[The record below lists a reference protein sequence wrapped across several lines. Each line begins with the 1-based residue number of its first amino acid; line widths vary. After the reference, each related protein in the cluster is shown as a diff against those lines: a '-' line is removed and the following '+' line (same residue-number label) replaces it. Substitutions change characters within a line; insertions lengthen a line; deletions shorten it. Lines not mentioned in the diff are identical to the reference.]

1 MWCTIGKVITFIA
14 ACYPKPQ
21 KKYPTSNS
29 CKHLL
34 SSSIWCTLGDHLQ
47 HIEPHCLWQ
56 RPALANDNL
65 VTLFHSES
73 WRDMCWQVWMPF
85 FIPLVLW
92 DKMEVISSDC
102 DGACHLGAI
111 NCSSQ
116 DTTPDWH
123 IACEWTF
130 LVDVSAC
137 MPLPRC
143 HWSGSSTN
151 LKVRQVHSRWNKS
164 LHLRPCLAYYSHT
177 LSELWHIIN
186 NWQQKHISIHLWGQS
201 YSPFGDGS
209 LGYFP

>member
-1 MWCTIGKVITFIA
+1 MWIQWSFDTKHQTASKFSLLLWL
-14 ACYPKPQ
+14 
-21 KKYPTSNS
+21 PTDIIMQNLAYV
-29 CKHLL
+29 KHWC
-34 SSSIWCTLGDHLQ
+34 SS
-47 HIEPHCLWQ
+47 
-56 RPALANDNL
+56 
-65 VTLFHSES
+65 
-73 WRDMCWQVWMPF
+73 
-85 FIPLVLW
+85 PLVLW